1 MSSAFCSLEDAFNG
15 PEIPGKKDKKSKKKE
30 YVVPGVPEDK
40 DVNVPDPMGHPPATS
55 SRPEPAA
62 SGDFFPVSGDWSNG
76 FTLEGSGIPAI
87 RPDGVKV
94 AGKPTLW
101 RDVPV
106 QAPTP
111 TQANQNDI
119 NRRLDALSRQLEA
132 LTTNVAATPMQ
143 STAELFL
150 FVAIGLLFILALDT
164 LLRCAT
170 SVAVARGGYRGSG
183 GSIAR
188 GASRSIIS
196 RRWFR

>member
-1 MSSAFCSLEDAFNG
+1 MIGS
-15 PEIPGKKDKKSKKKE
+15 PE
-30 YVVPGVPEDK
+30 
-40 DVNVPDPMGHPPATS
+40 PPANS

-62 SGDFFPVSGDWSNG
+62 TGDLFPVPGDWSKG
-76 FTLEGSGIPAI
+76 FMLEGSGMPLS
-87 RPDGVKV
+87 RPDGVSV

-106 QAPTP
+106 TP
-111 TQANQNDI
+111 VQTTQNDI
-119 NRRLDALSRQLEA
+119 NRRLDALSRQLES

-170 SVAVARGGYRGSG
+170 SVAVARGGSRGLVG
-183 GSIAR
+183 GFRAMR
-188 GASRSIIS
+188 GGVMGRK
-196 RRWFR
+196 WFRTTG

>member
-30 YVVPGVPEDK
+30 YVVPGIPEDK
-40 DVNVPDPMGHPPATS
+40 ESTPDPMGHPPAAS

-62 SGDFFPVSGDWSNG
+62 SGDFFPVSGDWSKG
-76 FTLEGSGIPAI
+76 FTLEGSGMPLQ
-87 RPDGVKV
+87 RPDGVAV

-101 RDVPV
+101 RDVP
-106 QAPTP
+106 TP
-111 TQANQNDI
+111 VQANQNDI

-188 GASRSIIS
+188 GAARSIMG
-196 RRWFR
+196 RRWFRSG